1 MSGNGNFA
9 SASAPAIAEHL
20 SSRLL
25 GKSCFIAF
33 MILAEELAYPQI
45 DNHPMPKD
53 GKIMNNSYITTV
65 YLFALVSA
73 VRTCPFL

>member
-9 SASAPAIAEHL
+9 SASASAIAEHF

-25 GKSCFIAF
+25 CKSSLVAF
-33 MILAEELAYPQI
+33 VILAEELAYPQI
-45 DNHPMPKD
+45 NNHPMPKN

-65 YLFALVSA
+65 YLFALMAA
-73 VRTCPFL
+73 VRTCPFF